1 MGPLIQPLAISQ
13 TIKSIDVRLTLNIEG
28 DGSSA
33 CLRGVIDAPDA
44 STMLYIDA
52 SLTRILADWVGYQIM
67 KVSLTEYS
75 SRYGR
80 NCLVDI

>member
-33 CLRGVIDAPDA
+33 CLRGVIDVLDA

-52 SLTRILADWVGYQIM
+52 SLTRILADWDGYQIL
-67 KVSLTEYS
+67 KVPLTE
-75 SRYGR
+75 
-80 NCLVDI
+80 

>member
-1 MGPLIQPLAISQ
+1 M
-13 TIKSIDVRLTLNIEG
+13 RLTLNIEG

-52 SLTRILADWVGYQIM
+52 SLTRILADWDGYQIL
-67 KVSLTEYS
+67 KVPLTE
-75 SRYGR
+75 
-80 NCLVDI
+80 